1 MYVRK
6 NVMSFL
12 FLVTTQSIAEDNNIL
27 LIYFPCVSP
36 SNTRHVASIGGGGSI
51 HVYINWSYRCTPP
64 PRIRI
69 FQGFFG
75 WVWSPPL
82 PHTHTFFNDV
92 TYLYTITSMLSCL
105 LYVTVQTWKLS
116 NISDIVRVVLALKTA
131 QHST

>member
-12 FLVTTQSIAEDNNIL
+12 FLVATQSTAEDNNIL
-27 LIYFPCVSP
+27 LTYFPCVSP
-36 SNTRHVASIGGGGSI
+36 NNNRHVASIGGGGGHSC
-51 HVYINWSYRCTPP
+51 VYKLKLQVYPP

-69 FQGFFG
+69 F
-75 WVWSPPL
+75 WVSLTPHPHPP
-82 PHTHTFFNDV
+82 FKNDV
-92 TYLYTITSMLSCL
+92 TYLYVITSMLSCL